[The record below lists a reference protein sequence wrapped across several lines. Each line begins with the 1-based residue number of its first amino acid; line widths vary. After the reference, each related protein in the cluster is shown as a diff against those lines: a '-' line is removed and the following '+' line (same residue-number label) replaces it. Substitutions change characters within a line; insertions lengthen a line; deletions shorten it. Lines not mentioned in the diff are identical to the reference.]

1 MKNNEATIFVFA
13 ASIIIGIL
21 VSLNINFGKKTERI
35 FLDAKQYQD
44 AYNLKVK
51 YQSEIGALR
60 DQYNH
65 YNDKLNKYI
74 YLSKNGEEVLQEV
87 KDEINRNISETGY
100 KDVHGPGIKIYIED
114 ESNNDD
120 ESMSAGDEYMY
131 RIIHNTDIMYII
143 NDLRAAGAEA
153 IEVNGQRVT
162 DRSEVYCLGSFLGIN
177 GIKIATPFT
186 ITAIG
191 NKDALKTYME
201 DPNNFL
207 KSLGLPHRQIFFTVE
222 AQDDITIKANE
233 GQPKA
238 NYISNVKK

>member
-1 MKNNEATIFVFA
+1 MKNNEATVFVFA
-13 ASIIIGIL
+13 ASIIIGVL

-44 AYNLKVK
+44 SYNLKVK

-65 YNDKLNKYI
+65 LNEKLNKYI
-74 YLSKNGEEVLQEV
+74 YLSNNG
-87 KDEINRNISETGY
+87 DEILKEVRDEIYNNISETGF
-100 KDVHGPGIKIYIED
+100 KDVHGPGIKIFIDDGSTDNEGINEGVED
-114 ESNNDD
+114 E
-120 ESMSAGDEYMY
+120 YT
-131 RIIHNTDIMYII
+131 IIHNKDIALVI

-153 IEVNGQRVT
+153 IEINGQRVT
-162 DRSEVYCLGSFLGIN
+162 DRSEIYCQGPLLGVN
-177 GIKIATPFT
+177 GIKITNPFT

-201 DPNNFL
+201 DPNNYL
-207 KSLGLPHRQIFFTVE
+207 RSLEYPLTHFFVNLE